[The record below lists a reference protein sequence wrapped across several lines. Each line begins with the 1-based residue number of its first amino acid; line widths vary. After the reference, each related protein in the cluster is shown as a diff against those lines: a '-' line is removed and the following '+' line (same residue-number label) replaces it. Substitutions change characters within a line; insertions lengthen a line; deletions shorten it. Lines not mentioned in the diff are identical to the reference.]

1 MEAME
6 AMEVTVIMVAM
17 AVTVTDTAMA
27 NVMLRHLPMLRLP
40 PLLSPAT
47 VMEDMATEVMVI
59 MAVMAVTVTDTA
71 MESGKLSLAMAT
83 EVTEGAMAAMAMVA
97 TGEAMAD
104 TDIMASAT
112 LRPLPLLSPAT
123 VTEDMAMEVM
133 VIMAA
138 MVTDMDTASV
148 MLSPAMATEVM
159 EATVVTEVMAITT
172 EATAV
177 TATAMENKKCQYVLV
192 VSSNNVGQAD
202 IQILLTFILNPFL
215 VYFSANF
222 AWKMHTSITLLLRVT
237 HELQNT
243 DNHR

>member
-1 MEAME
+1 MDTTVDMVDTAVTDTVTMASALPTPQLLRSQAMATA
-6 AMEVTVIMVAM
+6 AMEVMVIMVAM
-17 AVTVTDTAMA
+17 AVTVTVTDTATA
-27 NVMLRHLPMLRLP
+27 NVMLRLLPMLRLP

-138 MVTDMDTASV
+138 MVAAMVTDMDTASV
-148 MLSPAMATEVM
+148 MLS
-159 EATVVTEVMAITT
+159 
-172 EATAV
+172 
-177 TATAMENKKCQYVLV
+177 
-192 VSSNNVGQAD
+192 
-202 IQILLTFILNPFL
+202 
-215 VYFSANF
+215 
-222 AWKMHTSITLLLRVT
+222 
-237 HELQNT
+237 
-243 DNHR
+243 

>member
-1 MEAME
+1 
-6 AMEVTVIMVAM
+6 
-17 AVTVTDTAMA
+17 
-27 NVMLRHLPMLRLP
+27 
-40 PLLSPAT
+40 
-47 VMEDMATEVMVI
+47 

-138 MVTDMDTASV
+138 MVAAMVTDMDMASV
-148 MLSPAMATEVM
+148 MLSPAMATEVT
-159 EATVVTEVMAITT
+159 EATVVTEVMAITADMAVMVMDTATASVMLSLAMAMEVTTEAMAVTDMVVTT

-202 IQILLTFILNPFL
+202 IQILLTFILNPFF

-222 AWKMHTSITLLLRVT
+222 AWEMHTSITLLLRVT

-243 DNHR
+243 DKHR